1 MKNLYK
7 YIVCSLL
14 TASTVGMFLIGYST
28 DRMQKK
34 VTKFNSYVSTE
45 LGHILTELDDTHERM
60 RSVRENGDRLLVD
73 LRRFNE
79 ELRLRQI
86 IREELGRNDLRRK
99 LE

>member
-1 MKNLYK
+1 MKNLHE

-14 TASTVGMFLIGYST
+14 TVTTVGMFLIGYGT

-34 VTKFNSYVSTE
+34 VTKFGYISTE
-45 LGHILTELDDTHERM
+45 LDGINERM
-60 RSVRENGDRLLVD
+60 ESVKEKGESLVAY

-86 IREELGRNDLRRK
+86 IREELKLSRDLTEK
-99 LE
+99 LK